1 MKFTPRHSIL
11 GRMTDS
17 LESTVEYLSIA
28 VLTLCVAV
36 ALILAYILLVN
47 PIHSPPNHYSPL
59 HDSDQPPVRS
69 HSKPSPQ
76 TIELE
81 LAN

>member
-1 MKFTPRHSIL
+1 MA
-11 GRMTDS
+11 DS

-28 VLTLCVAV
+28 VIALCVAV

-47 PIHSPPNHYSPL
+47 PIHSPPSHYAPI
-59 HDSDQPPVRS
+59 HDSDTLPVRS
-69 HSKPSPQ
+69 HSKANPQ

-81 LAN
+81 IAN